1 MGTGYSFTC
10 SKCKH
15 RFSASWGIGFSF
27 PQVYE
32 DTVKKIKAGAYGNLW
47 QDLVNKE
54 KYVVTDA
61 EKHIYICGKCNAWK
75 SEQCLSLYIPKDPEH
90 LKIKYQLDSVEE
102 LNERSYILTA
112 EIRAEYRILKRYIH
126 KCDKCSGV
134 MHRATEEE
142 MNVLTCPK
150 CGGEPEKPGY
160 MGMIMWD

>member
-15 RFSASWGIGFSF
+15 RFSASWGIGFSS

-32 DTVKKIKAGAYGNLW
+32 DTVKKIKAGAYGSLW
-47 QDLVNKE
+47 QDLLNKE

-90 LKIKYQLDSVEE
+90 DRIFFYK
-102 LNERSYILTA
+102 NEQIDWENL
-112 EIRAEYRILKRYIH
+112 
-126 KCDKCSGV
+126 
-134 MHRATEEE
+134 
-142 MNVLTCPK
+142 
-150 CGGEPEKPGY
+150 
-160 MGMIMWD
+160 

>member
-32 DTVKKIKAGAYGNLW
+32 DTVKKIKAGAYGSLW
-47 QDLVNKE
+47 QDLMNTE
-54 KYVVTDA
+54 KY
-61 EKHIYICGKCNAWK
+61 
-75 SEQCLSLYIPKDPEH
+75 EQCLSLYIPKDPEH

-102 LNERSYILTA
+102 LNERPYILTA